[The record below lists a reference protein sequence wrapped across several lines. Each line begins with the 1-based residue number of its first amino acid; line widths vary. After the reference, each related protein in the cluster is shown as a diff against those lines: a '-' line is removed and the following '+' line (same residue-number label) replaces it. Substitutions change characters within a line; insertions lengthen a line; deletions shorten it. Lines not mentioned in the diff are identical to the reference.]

1 MVHQVET
8 PAVCDVHAMFQR
20 MLTGW
25 AMDTLALRRRGLDR
39 PCRRTCAGAAQPLPG
54 RRDLTPEPASRRGPI
69 R

>member
-1 MVHQVET
+1 MVHQVEM

-39 PCRRTCAGAAQPLPG
+39 VDWGLTELCRETFLKAA
-54 RRDLTPEPASRRGPI
+54 S
-69 R
+69 